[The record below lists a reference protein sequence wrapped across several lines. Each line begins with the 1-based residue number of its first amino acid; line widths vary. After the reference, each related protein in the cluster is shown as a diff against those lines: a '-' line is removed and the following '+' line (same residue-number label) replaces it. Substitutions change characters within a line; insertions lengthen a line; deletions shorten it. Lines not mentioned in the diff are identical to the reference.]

1 MNNTE
6 IERFL
11 RTVAIEIDNE
21 SALVH
26 SFRKDIIGILVFAF
40 LWYGMLIVYIEHCVD
55 KRIRKIEE
63 HLENRYTVLAD
74 GYEKL
79 ADNL

>member
-40 LWYGMLIVYIEHCVD
+40 LWYGMLIVYIEHHSD
-55 KRIRKIEE
+55 KRIKKIEE
-63 HLENRYTVLAD
+63 QLENHYTA

-79 ADNL
+79 